1 LRLSVADID
10 WTQLSET
17 ERETLEQVVPRLED
31 GYSIRE
37 IAAELDVDADALELA
52 WENLAARVMALSGH
66 VELPPLS
73 EEEFEALK
81 QSIDEHGQKNPIL
94 RGGPSSGAPG
104 VIVDGQHRVRICAQL
119 RIEPWIVDVDGSA
132 DQLRS
137 LGLVLN
143 LARRH
148 LSASSRRGII
158 KAELL
163 RDATRS
169 DRAIASFIGVTHPT
183 VAAVRRELENAGTVE
198 RLSTRTGR
206 DGVEQPARPRSST
219 PRTSEPPRET
229 IVKVAVPIEL
239 AEQWI
244 GVWVSCRAFRLAERR
259 PGVYELEVQ
268 LLDAA
273 AIDNDRI
280 VALTE
285 AAAELGQAHGC
296 VVSEAIEELL
306 ATAREVF
313 ARDIPTLL
321 DLTQQEAEWLVA
333 RAAGL
338 TETSAR

>member
-10 WTQLSET
+10 WTQLSAG

-37 IAAELDVDADALELA
+37 IAELLGVDADALELD

-73 EEEFEALK
+73 DEEFEALK
-81 QSIDEHGQKNPIL
+81 QSIAEHGQKSPIL
-94 RGGPSSGAPG
+94 RGSPTSGAPG
-104 VIVDGQHRVRICAQL
+104 AIVDGEHRLRVCAQL
-119 RIEPWIVDVDGSA
+119 RIEPWIVDVDGDA

-163 RDATRS
+163 RDPTRS
-169 DRAIASFIGVTHPT
+169 DRAIASFVGVSPT
-183 VAAVRRELENAGTVE
+183 TVGTVRRELEQ
-198 RLSTRTGR
+198 TGR
-206 DGVEQPARPRSST
+206 VSKLDSRTSQDGRQRPATAST
-219 PRTSEPPRET
+219 PRSSEPPRET
-229 IVKVAVPIEL
+229 VVKVAVPIDL

-244 GVWVSCRAFRLAERR
+244 GVWVDCRAFRLAERR
-259 PGVYELEVQ
+259 PGIYELEVQ

-273 AIDNDRI
+273 AIDDDRV
-280 VALTE
+280 VALTA

-296 VVSEAIEELL
+296 SVSDAIEELL

-333 RAAGL
+333 RAPTLA
-338 TETSAR
+338 ETSAR